1 MNTRGRPARRVGE
14 EDVNEEV
21 PPQVVQN
28 GQGVQCNQ
36 VPIGE
41 QENEVPVVPPDMTN
55 EEIRSAFLILA
66 RAMAAQATRDMGPR
80 VNANEGTMAS
90 KLRDFVRMNPPVFLG
105 SKVGEDPQ
113 EFLDEVYK
121 VVSAMGVT
129 SREKAELASYQLK
142 DVAQIWFTQ
151 WKANRPVGAD
161 PIEWEEFKE
170 AFLGR
175 YFPREMRECKV
186 EEFINLRQ
194 GNMSVQEY
202 SLRFTQLSKYA
213 PSLVSNPR
221 DEMSRFVTGVSD
233 LVKEECHTA
242 MLHNDMNISRLIVYA
257 QSIEESKLKRMNRNV
272 KRGRSD
278 EQSQP
283 RFKKRAQDQ
292 DSSSAPKVN
301 QEKNGESQFSK
312 PTCITC
318 GKRHYGKC
326 LAGTNGCYG
335 CGKNDHKVKDC
346 PTLTARGREAKQ
358 TSKDGT
364 VPIPPN
370 YGRFYAL
377 QASKDKEA
385 NPNEGAG
392 KF

>member
-1 MNTRGRPARRVGE
+1 MATRRAYARRNVRENVKQEAHPQAPVDPLAEQVTNAEFKTAFQVLAQANREDAVPINLNVGTSASRVRDFTRINPPEFHGSKDMNTRANQRRAEGE
-14 EDVNEEV
+14 LGDEGV

-80 VNANEGTMAS
+80 
-90 KLRDFVRMNPPVFLG
+90 
-105 SKVGEDPQ
+105 
-113 EFLDEVYK
+113 
-121 VVSAMGVT
+121 
-129 SREKAELASYQLK
+129 
-142 DVAQIWFTQ
+142 
-151 WKANRPVGAD
+151 
-161 PIEWEEFKE
+161 
-170 AFLGR
+170 
-175 YFPREMRECKV
+175 
-186 EEFINLRQ
+186 
-194 GNMSVQEY
+194 
-202 SLRFTQLSKYA
+202 
-213 PSLVSNPR
+213 
-221 DEMSRFVTGVSD
+221 
-233 LVKEECHTA
+233 
-242 MLHNDMNISRLIVYA
+242 
-257 QSIEESKLKRMNRNV
+257 SKLKRMNRGV

-278 EQSQP
+278 EQGQS
-283 RFKKRAQDQ
+283 RFKKRSQDQ
-292 DSSSAPKVN
+292 DFSSAPKVN
-301 QEKNGESQFSK
+301 QEKNGGSQFSK

-358 TSKDGT
+358 ASKDGT

-385 NPNEGAG
+385 NPNKGAD